1 VRDERGICF
10 AQGRHS
16 ESRRATCAWHAA
28 DSTFNPNKSCLDA
41 EIVKTFY
48 RKFKALDCEAAY
60 ARQRKT
66 RWLGAFVFSS
76 QEDQATCG
84 AAYVRVSTNWR
95 GESAELDAILALSS
109 KWSDNSSVK
118 IMQMTRSAGHHCSC
132 GSCHIAGI
140 SSNEGLSSEPRQGT

>member
-1 VRDERGICF
+1 MPLK
-10 AQGRHS
+10 S
-16 ESRRATCAWHAA
+16 ATCGRELEAGLRRRPG
-28 DSTFNPNKSCLDA
+28 SNNVTFDGKPLDG
-41 EIVKTFY
+41 VFVMH
-48 RKFKALDCEAAY
+48 R
-60 ARQRKT
+60 RQRKT

-95 GESAELDAILALSS
+95 GESADLDAILALSS